1 MLKKLNKIILLCCLL
16 TSGQLF
22 AQQTNIDRVVAV
34 VGDHPIL
41 WSELEAQRISAV
53 ANGVDLGPNAMGL
66 ILDQLLYEK
75 MLVHHAEVD
84 SVEVS
89 DGQIDAELESRIRYF
104 ISQVGSKEKLEEFYG
119 KSVEEIKYEFR
130 DLIRTKL
137 LSQAMERKITQN
149 VNITPS
155 EVVKFFNTIPTDSL
169 PFINSTV
176 EFAHLVI
183 APGITDEA
191 KAAAKRKL
199 ERIREEV
206 IRDPNDRQTWC
217 FEAASNS
224 DDPGSSANCGEY
236 DFVTRGTFVPQ
247 FDAVAFRL
255 KDGEISDIFETAYG
269 FHIMKLIQRRGEEY
283 KAAHILVKPK
293 VSQYQLR
300 QASQRLDSIYAKLT
314 SNELEWKTG
323 VEKFST
329 DKETKFNGGKF
340 ANPYTGETIFDVRD
354 LEPQLFITLDAL
366 KVGEYSRPM
375 QYETQDGLMGFR
387 IVKLLRRTNP
397 HRANL
402 HDDYQMIQLA
412 AKNDKEQKTVE
423 TWMKSKIPVT
433 YVWIAEDLRKFSFQ
447 YNWLKTAH

>member
-22 AQQTNIDRVVAV
+22 AQQTNIDRIVAV

-41 WSELEAQRISAV
+41 WSELEAQRISAA
-53 ANGVDLGPNAMGL
+53 ANGVDLGLNAMGL

-236 DFVTRGTFVPQ
+236 DFVTRGTFVRH
-247 FDAVAFRL
+247 F
-255 KDGEISDIFETAYG
+255 
-269 FHIMKLIQRRGEEY
+269 
-283 KAAHILVKPK
+283 
-293 VSQYQLR
+293 
-300 QASQRLDSIYAKLT
+300 
-314 SNELEWKTG
+314 
-323 VEKFST
+323 
-329 DKETKFNGGKF
+329 
-340 ANPYTGETIFDVRD
+340 
-354 LEPQLFITLDAL
+354 
-366 KVGEYSRPM
+366 
-375 QYETQDGLMGFR
+375 
-387 IVKLLRRTNP
+387 
-397 HRANL
+397 
-402 HDDYQMIQLA
+402 
-412 AKNDKEQKTVE
+412 
-423 TWMKSKIPVT
+423 
-433 YVWIAEDLRKFSFQ
+433 
-447 YNWLKTAH
+447 